1 MPGMHALVL
10 TLMIMIM
17 MFLSLTLTTYVSLC
31 TYILLPKAR
40 QMEEL
45 EAKHH
50 VQGELLSSAKAAVAK
65 TLRMNELC
73 ETQLMEAEDHRAQV
87 RELNQLQREYDLLLS
102 IQQSQLHSHDLMP
115 SAALANA
122 NTNGN
127 VFAERSRASSSS
139 GHFDTNTTAPTST
152 STSTSTSTTTATATA
167 TSIDTSTST
176 ASTATSSQQPIQRTS
191 TAVTLGSPTANAE
204 DPVHYLCRSNSNSDC
219 PNVAMEGWLTKRSTH
234 GSDSWKERYVR
245 LRCFATSRIAISY
258 FEKKN
263 MDTMK
268 RRMFLLPSC
277 KLNDSPSAKDPLLFR
292 LTGVDAHDNRQG
304 EIELMLRASN
314 MESKRM
320 WFDKLVEC
328 VQHLQSTDPISKNDI
343 KASFCRGCHKAFS
356 KVKKWRYHC
365 YYCGE
370 SYCFNCLDEI
380 TTHGSS
386 EKRRRCED
394 CLPEASTM
402 SHRLSV
408 MKQNN
413 KSHSHSHNRA
423 RANSIT
429 PGTAANS
436 RGTSLQ

>member
-1 MPGMHALVL
+1 
-10 TLMIMIM
+10 
-17 MFLSLTLTTYVSLC
+17 
-31 TYILLPKAR
+31 
-40 QMEEL
+40 MEEL
-45 EAKHH
+45 DAKHQ
-50 VQGELLSSAKAAVAK
+50 VQGELLSSAKAAVTK

-102 IQQSQLHSHDLMP
+102 IQQSQRHSGHDEYDLMHTATAT
-115 SAALANA
+115 STA
-122 NTNGN
+122 GN
-127 VFAERSRASSSS
+127 VFTDGLRSSASS
-139 GHFDTNTTAPTST
+139 GHFDTNATATGMAVD
-152 STSTSTSTTTATATA
+152 TSTTA
-167 TSIDTSTST
+167 TS
-176 ASTATSSQQPIQRTS
+176 ATTQIAASSQQPPPALLPTAQQTQQQQQQQPLSRKGS
-191 TAVTLGSPTANAE
+191 AVTLGSPTANAE

-245 LRCFATSRIAISY
+245 LRIFAPSRIAISY

-292 LTGVDAHDNRQG
+292 LTGVDAHDHRQG
-304 EIELMLRASN
+304 EIELMLRAQN
-314 MESKRM
+314 MDSKRM

-328 VQHLQSTDPISKNDI
+328 VQHLQSTEPISKNDI

-408 MKQNN
+408 MKRHN
-413 KSHSHSHNRA
+413 HSRNRA
-423 RANSIT
+423 HSNSMT
-429 PGTAANS
+429 PSAAANS